1 MRLLLIM
8 GARCIIR
15 DSRCTLHLVF
25 TMQKFG
31 FWLIHSASQK
41 VVCFLKNILCIALK
55 LYDPLQSSC
64 ICSSLLKG
72 INYTNG
78 LVSSWYCPSLYY
90 LALTRTSAE
99 GYKSLYCC
107 TQVGLGRIYHCITA
121 GCSR

>member
-1 MRLLLIM
+1 M
-8 GARCIIR
+8 
-15 DSRCTLHLVF
+15 F
-25 TMQKFG
+25 TMQRFG
-31 FWLIHSASQK
+31 FSFFDFASQK
-41 VVCFLKNILCIALK
+41 VVCHFKSILCIVLK
-55 LYDPLQSSC
+55 LHDPFRSIC

-107 TQVGLGRIYHCITA
+107 TQVWLGRIYHCIA
-121 GCSR
+121 ADCRLHP